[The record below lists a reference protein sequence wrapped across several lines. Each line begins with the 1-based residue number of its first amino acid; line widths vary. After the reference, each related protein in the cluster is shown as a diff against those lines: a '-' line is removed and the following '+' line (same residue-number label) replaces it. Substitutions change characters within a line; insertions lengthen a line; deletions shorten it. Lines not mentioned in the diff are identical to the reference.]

1 MASLPDETRRQVQW
15 HPPVSYLPRPI
26 LEPRNVAA
34 AVLVGWLTALIPSLL
49 LSAVVNKLLP
59 HVATPDLKIQG
70 AATFSLVVVISPI
83 IETCIMGGVLAL
95 LLRFVPP
102 TAAVLLSALAWGI
115 AHSVAA
121 PAWGLV
127 IWWPFVVFSTLFVTW
142 RQRSLALALVVPA
155 CAHALQ
161 NLLPSLILLSG
172 IKSPV

>member
-1 MASLPDETRRQVQW
+1 
-15 HPPVSYLPRPI
+15 
-26 LEPRNVAA
+26 
-34 AVLVGWLTALIPSLL
+34 
-49 LSAVVNKLLP
+49 
-59 HVATPDLKIQG
+59 
-70 AATFSLVVVISPI
+70 
-83 IETCIMGGVLAL
+83 MGGVLAL

-172 IKSPV
+172 IKPPV